1 MSKQKLL
8 ICENQNILKAYLDEK
23 LDESQELEIRE
34 HLDSCENCQTSLE
47 QLAAGQSMWD
57 EVHDLSSTRFL
68 DDTGRDKAN
77 DSASQI
83 KGLVDFLAPTD
94 DPEMLGKLGAYEVVG
109 LVGQGSTG
117 MVLKAFE
124 PRLNRF
130 VAIKLLSP
138 TYSSNGAARQ
148 RFEREA
154 RAVAA
159 ILHQNVVP
167 IYSVDEFRGVPYI
180 VMQYVAGLSLLQRIE
195 KNGPLNSCE
204 IVRLGLQI
212 AEGLRAAHECGIV
225 HRDVKPANVMLEN
238 SVDRAMVTDFGLAQV
253 ADETSMTRSGTI
265 AGTPQYMSPEQARGE
280 AIDARS
286 DLFSLGSLLYAACTG
301 RPPFRAETVF
311 GVINRVCDS
320 TPRPIREINPKIEEW
335 LTSFI
340 ERLLSKNRE
349 ERFQDCDEVIRVLSG
364 ELAYMQNPT
373 AAQKPSRN
381 WIPQTVAPKKEHQK
395 KSSTASKLFWA
406 IGLSLTFIGGAI
418 IADKLLNGG
427 EFSKFAMAIF
437 VPSQQEEELEFGK
450 PRITWKRGTVDDNST
465 DKGTYE
471 RTFEQI
477 FEFESGG
484 NLDIEIP
491 FGDVVVIPSELDD
504 RVTVMMI
511 TKVEASSRA
520 EAEKILKDHAVE
532 LVNEEEK
539 FKIQAAFSDPK
550 SRFRKKFK
558 RMVYRISVPTETN
571 ATVKSAEGD
580 LNFGGLV
587 GNINATAKNGCID
600 FEFIDGDIWAEA
612 TSGCINISEGCS
624 GEAEALAIHGDV
636 LAANIQTKGYFRT
649 SGGDVRLGK
658 SKGKVASQV
667 SGGDIRVNGI
677 EGKVSVHAEHGNVLV
692 NVLDTPPANCSA
704 SSQDG
709 EISLRIAEDINMDL
723 RVHGEVD
730 SALNF
735 EPDSDEEDDVLWS
748 AHKLNLGGNVLT
760 ASSSGMVN
768 IKLID
773 STKAESLGG
782 SGLGGSGGSTHTSQI
797 SDLARQKTTG
807 EPRPGAIATIELANE
822 TNIDGYTLY
831 LPVTY
836 DKEKGPYPVLV
847 YLQGSFGVG
856 GHVGGINNWGLPR
869 LIRDQNDL
877 TTERNQLLLDSFI
890 VVSPHIKQGQYH
902 SQPKMVTEILSD
914 VISEYNGDSAKV
926 YLTGLSRGGHGT
938 WGLATALPDTFAA
951 IVPIAGSPDEITS
964 YESLKGPSIWVA
976 HNTGDSGIANVKKAV
991 KRIESVTGK
1000 EFMRIAQSSPTDPEY
1015 VNQKY
1020 IFTSPNMD
1028 GHDAWTDMY
1037 CSTEL
1042 YKWLLNQKK

>member
-8 ICENQNILKAYLDEK
+8 ICENQTLLEAYLHEQ
-23 LDESQELEIRE
+23 LDESQEIEIRE
-34 HLDSCENCQTSLE
+34 HLDSCENCQSSLE
-47 QLAAGQSMWD
+47 HMAAGQSMWD
-57 EVHDLSSTRFL
+57 GVNGLSATRFL
-68 DDTGRDKAN
+68 DDTGREN
-77 DSASQI
+77 DSGDQI

-94 DPEMLGKLGAYEVVG
+94 DPEMLGKLGTYEVVG

-138 TYSSNGAARQ
+138 AYSSNGAARQ

-204 IVRLGLQI
+204 VVRLGLQI
-212 AEGLRAAHECGIV
+212 SEGLRAAHDCGIV

-253 ADETSMTRSGTI
+253 ADEASMTRSGTI

-320 TPRPIREINPKIEEW
+320 MPRPVREINPQIDEW

-340 ERLLSKNRE
+340 DRLLSKNRE
-349 ERFQDCDEVIRVLSG
+349 ERFQDCDEVIRVLSC

-373 AAQKPSRN
+373 VTPKPARN
-381 WIPQTVAPKKEHQK
+381 WIPKKVSKEILEKQERAL
-395 KSSTASKLFWA
+395 SSKLIWA
-406 IGLSLTFIGGAI
+406 IGLGLAFVVGGFFV
-418 IADKLLNGG
+418 DKFLNGG
-427 EFSKFAMAIF
+427 EFSSYAMAF
-437 VPSQQEEELEFGK
+437 LFPPQQEEELEFGT
-450 PRITWKRGTVDDNST
+450 PRVTWKRGAVDENST

-477 FEFESGG
+477 FKFESGG
-484 NLDIEIP
+484 QLDIEIP
-491 FGDVVVIPSELDD
+491 YGDVVVIPSELDD

-511 TKVEASSRA
+511 TKVDASSRA
-520 EAEKILKDHAVE
+520 EAEKILKDHTVE
-532 LVNEEEK
+532 LENEDNT
-539 FKIQAAFSDPK
+539 FKIRGEFTNGQNTP
-550 SRFRKKFK
+550 RKKFK
-558 RMVYRISVPTETN
+558 RMVYRISVPTKTN
-571 ATVKSAEGD
+571 AAVKSLDGD
-580 LNFGGLV
+580 LKFGELA
-587 GNINATAKNGCID
+587 GNVHATAEKGCID
-600 FEFIDGDIWAEA
+600 FGFIDGDVWAHA
-612 TSGCINISEGCS
+612 TSGSINISAGCS

-677 EGKVSVHAEHGNVLV
+677 EGRVSVHAEHGNVFV
-692 NVLDTPPANCSA
+692 NVPETLPTDCSV

-709 EISLRIAEDINMDL
+709 EINLTIANDVDMDL
-723 RVHGEVD
+723 RIHGEID
-730 SALNF
+730 STLDL
-735 EPDSDEEDDVLWS
+735 ETVSEKEDDVQWS
-748 AHKLNLGGNVLT
+748 VHQLNLGGKVMT

-768 IKLID
+768 IKLLD
-773 STKAESLGG
+773 REKAKSLGG
-782 SGLGGSGGSTHTSQI
+782 SGLGGSGGSTHTSKI
-797 SDLARQKTTG
+797 SELARQKTTG
-807 EPRPGAIATIELANE
+807 EPRPGAIATIELTNE

-831 LPVTY
+831 LPVSY
-836 DKEKGPYPVLV
+836 EKEKGPYPVLV

-856 GHVGGINNWGLPR
+856 GKVSGINNWGLPR

-877 TTERNQLLLDSFI
+877 TTERNQFLLDTFI

-902 SQPKMVTEILSD
+902 AQPKMVTKILSD
-914 VISEYNGDSAKV
+914 VISKYNGDSEKV

-951 IVPIAGSPDEITS
+951 IVPIAGSPDEIAS
-964 YESLKGPSIWVA
+964 YESLRGPSIWVA
-976 HNTGDSGIANVKKAV
+976 HNTGDSGIANVNKAV
-991 KRIESVTGK
+991 NRIEGATGE
-1000 EFMRIAQSSPTDPEY
+1000 EFMRIAQASPTDPEY
-1015 VNQKY
+1015 VDQKY
-1020 IFTSPNMD
+1020 IFTTPKMD

-1037 CSTEL
+1037 CSVEL